1 MIIQIL
7 TKYYQAKI
15 QVLTGLGSLQLF
27 LELGFFL
34 LKALDLMLHLVKLS
48 RVLTVSFIKFVPCS
62 ESFIKTLGNFC
73 ILLCQGVPIVYSLI
87 QSMRLQERS
96 IGNILQTQHMICQD
110 IIKLL
115 IIGKD

>member
-1 MIIQIL
+1 MIIQLL

-62 ESFIKTLGNFC
+62 ESFIKMLCNLN
-73 ILLCQGVPIVYSLI
+73 ILLSQGVMIVYDLI
-87 QSMRLQERS
+87 
-96 IGNILQTQHMICQD
+96 
-110 IIKLL
+110 KA
-115 IIGKD
+115 

>member
-1 MIIQIL
+1 MIIQLL

-62 ESFIKTLGNFC
+62 ESFIKIFCNFC
-73 ILLCQGVPIVYSLI
+73 ILLSQGVPT
-87 QSMRLQERS
+87 
-96 IGNILQTQHMICQD
+96 NIKLEISRRTDWQHPTSATNDMLD
-110 IIKLL
+110 IIKYS
-115 IIGKD
+115 ISAKTK

>member
-1 MIIQIL
+1 MIIQLL

-48 RVLTVSFIKFVPCS
+48 RVLTISFIKFIPYS
-62 ESFIKTLGNFC
+62 ESFIKTFCNLC
-73 ILLCQGVPIVYSLI
+73 ILLSQGVPIVYGLI
-87 QSMRLQERS
+87 
-96 IGNILQTQHMICQD
+96 
-110 IIKLL
+110 
-115 IIGKD
+115 